1 MGMDRRGLVNSRA
14 GASHSFPGRA
24 RSCQGEIVY
33 FDDRLQPS
41 KVPANNSAVGISK
54 LPFWWRVLVAT
65 QLYARRANVCQLVV
79 AWPEDF
85 SSAKQGSIASGRGAS
100 WCKLSYLITRVRAR
114 VDRCEEQVGGCS
126 EATLPWMLFLDS
138 DAFVRETQQNFVHAL
153 NAQELTGAEILVTRE
168 EAVPE
173 LGFNKAFEINTGVM
187 FIHASRWTLTF
198 LEAWLAERE
207 SSCVD
212 LKEVMPGE
220 QGCLIRLLHAKHPR
234 LPAGTDTR
242 LRLIPMRPF
251 NSPWGSFIRHFW
263 SAAWYLR
270 GPPQK
275 HGPSVDLI
283 TDELSL
289 HGVLSRKQ
297 FDTELREALRG
308 ATSHTCRFTGSS
320 LSSPANKSFSI
331 VGRHR

>member
-1 MGMDRRGLVNSRA
+1 MDRRGHLVKSRA
-14 GASHSFPGRA
+14 GREQGHSSLSELSLVSGGV
-24 RSCQGEIVY
+24 RSCLGEIVY

-100 WCKLSYLITRVRAR
+100 WCKLSYLIARVRAR
-114 VDRCEEQVGGCS
+114 VDRCEEQAGGCS

-138 DAFVRETQQNFVHAL
+138 DAFVRETQQNFVDAL
-153 NAQELTGAEILVTRE
+153 NAQELTGVEILVTRE

-173 LGFNKAFEINTGVM
+173 LGFHKAFEINTGVM

-207 SSCVD
+207 SSCAD
-212 LKEVMPGE
+212 LREVMPGE
-220 QGCLIRLLHAKHPR
+220 QGCLIRLLHAKYPH

-242 LRLIPMRPF
+242 LRLLPMRPF

-289 HGVLSRKQ
+289 HGVFSRKQ

-308 ATSHTCRFTGSS
+308 ATSHTCRFMGSS
-320 LSSPANKSFSI
+320 ANKSF
-331 VGRHR
+331 

>member
-1 MGMDRRGLVNSRA
+1 MPTCR
-14 GASHSFPGRA
+14 
-24 RSCQGEIVY
+24 GEIVY

-41 KVPANNSAVGISK
+41 KVPANTSAIGISK
-54 LPFWWRVLVAT
+54 LPYWWRVLVAT
-65 QLYARRANVCQLVV
+65 QLYVRRANVCHLVV

-85 SSAKQGSIASGRGAS
+85 SGAKQGSIAAGRGAS
-100 WCKLSYLITRVRAR
+100 WCKLSYLITRVRAH
-114 VDRCEEQVGGCS
+114 VDRCDEQAAKRHSFPPANCS

-138 DAFVRETQQNFVHAL
+138 DAFVHETQQNFVDAL
-153 NAQELTGAEILVTRE
+153 TEQDLTGAEILITRE
-168 EAVPE
+168 ETVPE
-173 LGFNKAFEINTGVM
+173 LGFHKAFEINTGVM

-207 SSCVD
+207 GSCKD

-234 LPAGTDTR
+234 LPAETEQR

-270 GPPQK
+270 GPPHK
-275 HGPSVDLI
+275 HGPNVDLI

-289 HGVLSRKQ
+289 HGVYSRKH

-308 ATSHTCRFTGSS
+308 ATSQNCSFTSS
-320 LSSPANKSFSI
+320 S
-331 VGRHR
+331 R